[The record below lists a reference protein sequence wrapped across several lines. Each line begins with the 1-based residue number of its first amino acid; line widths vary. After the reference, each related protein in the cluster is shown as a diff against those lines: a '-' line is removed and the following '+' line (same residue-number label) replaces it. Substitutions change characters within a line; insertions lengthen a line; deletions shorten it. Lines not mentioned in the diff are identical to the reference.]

1 MPPRH
6 DTLVDKEDVPVQQ
19 DTSSVQVVDNDDV
32 HPKKSVWFVT
42 PENVAPSLS
51 DNEHGPPDST
61 INSIQDE
68 SDINIFFV
76 NE

>member
-6 DTLVDKEDVPVQQ
+6 DTQVDNEDVPQ
-19 DTSSVQVVDNDDV
+19 DSSVEVVDNDDV
-32 HPKKSVWFVT
+32 HPKKSVWFVD
-42 PENVAPSLS
+42 PENVAPTLT

-61 INSIQDE
+61 INSIQEE

-76 NE
+76 ND